1 MLIKILV
8 NLTKN
13 ADFDKRKCS
22 GYGIGFDESRSFSL
36 SDGSGFCENV
46 IKSGGDMSSS
56 VHVNHK
62 KKDILILDKGLT
74 QGFNNTIIDCRKR
87 VLNTF

>member
-36 SDGSGFCENV
+36 SDGSGFGENV
-46 IKSGGDMSSS
+46 IISGGDMSSS
-56 VHVNHK
+56 VHVYHK
-62 KKDILILDKGLT
+62 KKDILILDNGLT
-74 QGFNNTIIDCRKR
+74 QGFNDTIIDCRKR